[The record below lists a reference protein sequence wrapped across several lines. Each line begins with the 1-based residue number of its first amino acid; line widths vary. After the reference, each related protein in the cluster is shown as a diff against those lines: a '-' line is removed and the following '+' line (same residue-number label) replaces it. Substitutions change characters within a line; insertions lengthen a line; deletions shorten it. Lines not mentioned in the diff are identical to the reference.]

1 MNKSHLNVSMTELH
15 LIRHGQTDWNL
26 AGRYQGQSDIP
37 LNAAGLAQAR
47 ALALSLSGQRFDAL
61 YSSDLQRAHQTAQAL
76 AQVLNLP
83 IHVRRSLREISMGAW
98 EGRLLA
104 EVSFGYA
111 QNKSPEARAPGGE
124 SVAEV
129 AARMALAAAEITR
142 AHPHGRVLLVSHGL
156 ALATLVCQANRI
168 PLGQVYEHVPD
179 NARPTIVLW
188 G

>member
-1 MNKSHLNVSMTELH
+1 MTELH

-37 LNAAGLAQAR
+37 LNAAGLTQAQS
-47 ALALSLSGQRFDAL
+47 LALSLSGQRFDAL

-76 AQVLNLP
+76 AQILNLP
-83 IHVRRSLREISMGAW
+83 IHVRRGLREISMGAW

-104 EVSFGYA
+104 EVSLGYT
-111 QNKSPEARAPGGE
+111 QNKSPDARAPGGE

-129 AARMALAAAEITR
+129 AARMALSAAEITR

-168 PLGQVYEHVPD
+168 PLEQVYEHIPD
-179 NARPTIVLW
+179 NAKPTVISW
-188 G
+188 INEY